1 MGHSS
6 QPARQDPLASS
17 VNALNVRLC
26 RLACEIDETI
36 DPLETTHLSQE
47 QADVLSIPILH
58 LTIALRRLEQIVHEV
73 ETLDQRPRYE
83 RLRAAA

>member
-1 MGHSS
+1 VRFWGLACDIH
-6 QPARQDPLASS
+6 DPL
-17 VNALNVRLC
+17 
-26 RLACEIDETI
+26 